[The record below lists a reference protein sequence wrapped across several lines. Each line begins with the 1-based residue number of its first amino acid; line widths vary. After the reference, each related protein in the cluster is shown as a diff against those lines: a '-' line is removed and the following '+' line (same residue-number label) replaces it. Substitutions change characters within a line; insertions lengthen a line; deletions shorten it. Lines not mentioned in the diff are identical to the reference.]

1 VCRPREAVTSARNKP
16 AARGNSPSAR
26 AYPNP
31 ASAMKPVEPVQL
43 HDQISGRDVL
53 TWTENTL
60 VALPAQVATEL
71 RARVTVMRGEG
82 RRR

>member
-1 VCRPREAVTSARNKP
+1 VCRASELRYLGKEQATG
-16 AARGNSPSAR
+16 RGNSPSAR

-60 VALPAQVATEL
+60 AALPAQVATEL